1 MKAATV
7 LMLLAAAWLLFPC
20 ACLASNGTI
29 KVLAIG
35 QVLPSECP
43 VSMWFN
49 DEPAIAYTLVLTKGE
64 FVGVSLEDKRKSVRL
79 YMPRTMEKLAAYHFL
94 LFVDTY
100 IDVFTSDQL
109 SMMARG
115 VEDFGLGA
123 FQSMGGKVLSDSG
136 TYNQWANSDLSK
148 VLPYDFSASAWRG
161 GGAFTVRINEDPV
174 LPPVLRMFQP
184 LGIEKVPGESYGR
197 LHPKQSGSV
206 KIWGWLKTDQFK
218 EDPIWMMS
226 WTYGKGEAW
235 SIADDLDH
243 LWWSSVM
250 HGPTQNRYSREVMC
264 NIVFYSAGRPLP
276 EDISLVYK
284 LRQEFR
290 TYAQTRS
297 FLQSLI
303 DLLEGFGANMIK
315 VQTRLREVDSVFDD
329 ARSKYVNQDFEG
341 AEEEMSR
348 AGDLIGDIMEESGK
362 IQRRALFW
370 VYVVEWLSVSGTFM
384 VCGVILYMLMV
395 RRRMYKEVAVTRSV

>member
-1 MKAATV
+1 MKGPTLLV
-7 LMLLAAAWLLFPC
+7 LLASAWVLLPS
-20 ACLASNGTI
+20 AMPAKNGTI

-43 VSMWFN
+43 VAVWFN
-49 DEPAIAYTLVLTKGE
+49 DEPAITYTLVLTKGE
-64 FVGVSLEDKRKSVRL
+64 FVGVSLEDKKKSVRL

-100 IDVFTSDQL
+100 IDVFTTDQL
-109 SMMARG
+109 SMMARA
-115 VEDFGLGA
+115 VEEFGLGA

-136 TYNQWANSDLSK
+136 TYNQWANCDLSR
-148 VLPYDFSASAWRG
+148 VLPYDFSTTAWRG
-161 GGAFTVRINEDPV
+161 GGAFTVRINQDPV
-174 LPPVLRMFQP
+174 LPPVLRMFQT
-184 LGIEKVPGESYGR
+184 LGIEKIPGNSWG
-197 LHPKQSGSV
+197 LLNPKQSGSV

-250 HGPTQNRYSREVMC
+250 HGPTQNRYSRDVMC
-264 NIVFYSAGRPLP
+264 NVVYYSAGRPLP

-290 TYAQTRS
+290 EYAQTRS
-297 FLQSLI
+297 FMQSLI

-315 VQTRLREVDSVFDD
+315 VQIRLRDADSVFDE
-329 ARSKYVNQDFEG
+329 AQSKYMSQDFEG

-348 AGDLIGDIMEESGK
+348 ARNLMGDLMEESGK

-370 VYVVEWLSVSGTFM
+370 VYVVEWLAVSGTLM
-384 VCGVILYMLMV
+384 VCGVVLYMLMV
-395 RRRMYKEVAVTRSV
+395 RRRLYKEVALTRSG